1 MLLSPSLAHQH
12 PNPLSSMET
21 FSSASLQTKK
31 LYLWCP
37 AFHKSQL
44 DLSEDPQNSMLPS
57 FSLLSHKEAL
67 KKHIFQFFPAKGCN
81 LIRDW
86 GLDFFCHRIL
96 GNGVGQWFGHK

>member
-31 LYLWCP
+31 LYLWCS

-44 DLSEDPQNSMLPS
+44 DLSEDPQKLDAAVFLPA
-57 FSLLSHKEAL
+57 FSQGGFKET
-67 KKHIFQFFPAKGCN
+67 HFPIFPAKGCN
-81 LIRDW
+81 LI
-86 GLDFFCHRIL
+86 
-96 GNGVGQWFGHK
+96 

>member
-1 MLLSPSLAHQH
+1 MLLPPSLAHQP

-44 DLSEDPQNSMLPS
+44 DLSEDPQKLDAAVFLPA
-57 FSLLSHKEAL
+57 FSQGGFKET
-67 KKHIFQFFPAKGCN
+67 HFPIFPAKGCN
-81 LIRDW
+81 LI
-86 GLDFFCHRIL
+86 
-96 GNGVGQWFGHK
+96 